1 VAAALARADAGW
13 GRRLDA
19 RVRELCAP
27 ERVAAAYA
35 DLIETALA
43 ARTARRCA

>member
-1 VAAALARADAGW
+1 V
-13 GRRLDA
+13 
-19 RVRELCAP
+19 CAP